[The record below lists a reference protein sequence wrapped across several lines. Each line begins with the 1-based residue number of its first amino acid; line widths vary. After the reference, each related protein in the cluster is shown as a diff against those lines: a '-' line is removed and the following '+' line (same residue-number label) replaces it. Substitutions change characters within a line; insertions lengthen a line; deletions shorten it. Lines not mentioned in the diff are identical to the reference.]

1 MTTLSLDKI
10 YKKYPNATQYAV
22 EDFNI
27 DIKDKEFIVF
37 VGPSGCGKSTTLRMV
52 AGLEDITKGE
62 FKIDGKIMN
71 DVAPKDRDI
80 AMVFQNYALYPHMTV
95 FDNMAFGLKLRKF
108 KKDEIKRRV
117 EEAGTILG
125 LSDLL
130 DRKPADLS
138 GGQRQRVAMGRAI
151 VRDAKVFLMDEPLS
165 NLDAKLR
172 VSMRTEIA
180 KIHRR
185 IGATTIYVTHDQT
198 EAMTL
203 ADRIVIMSSSPNSD
217 KTGTVGRVEQI
228 GTPQELYNEPAN
240 KFVAGFIGS
249 PAMNF
254 FNVEVASG
262 KLTNN
267 EGLNMDLPEGKAK
280 LLKEQGYE
288 GKEVILGIRPEDIQA
303 SNLAQQAYPNQ
314 TIEAEVVV
322 SELLGAETM
331 LYLRAGSTEFVSRVE
346 ARDFRN
352 PGEKI
357 TVALNLNKS
366 HFFDAQTEHRIID

>member
-52 AGLEDITKGE
+52 AGLEDITEGE
-62 FKIDGKIMN
+62 LSIGDKVMN

-254 FNVEVASG
+254 FNVKVAAG

-331 LYLRAGSTEFVSRVE
+331 LYLKAGSTEFVSRVE